1 MTYHIQQGMNEILA
15 PFYYAFYDDFHPLFL
30 DTAES
35 DAFFCFTMFM
45 ADAKE
50 RYQSN
55 NMQLHATARQ
65 FY

>member
-1 MTYHIQQGMNEILA
+1 
-15 PFYYAFYDDFHPLFL
+15 
-30 DTAES
+30 
-35 DAFFCFTMFM
+35 MFM

-65 FY
+65 FYWWDQRQDG